1 MKLKLSTNIEEYKK
15 EFKEL
20 ECILEALEEQIEVLN
35 NFSIEVTE
43 VTRVEKEFIDN
54 SPSTTEVIIKEM
66 ERNQARR
73 SFKDFKDD
81 KEWT

>member
-15 EFKEL
+15 EYKEL

-35 NFSIEVTE
+35 NFNIEVTE
-43 VTRVEKEFIDN
+43 VT
-54 SPSTTEVIIKEM
+54 M
-66 ERNQARR
+66 ERNHARR

-81 KEWT
+81 KEWTQREDSRI